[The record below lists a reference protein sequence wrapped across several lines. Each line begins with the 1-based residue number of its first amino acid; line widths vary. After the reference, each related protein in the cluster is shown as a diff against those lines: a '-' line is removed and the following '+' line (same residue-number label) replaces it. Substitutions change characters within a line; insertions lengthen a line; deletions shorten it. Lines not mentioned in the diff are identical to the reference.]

1 MQQQKRTPESL
12 FNQIAQDSETLQIF
26 KHHSIR
32 VMYLSTMLAKRVD
45 CYDEDLRI
53 AALLH
58 DIGKVGLP
66 KKSCLSQPN

>member
-45 CYDEDLRI
+45 CYDEDLHHSVI
-53 AALLH
+53 A
-58 DIGKVGLP
+58 
-66 KKSCLSQPN
+66 

>member
-1 MQQQKRTPESL
+1 MVKFKQYLVNYWRYLMEQQKRTPESL

-45 CYDEDLRI
+45 CYDEDLHHSVI
-53 AALLH
+53 A
-58 DIGKVGLP
+58 
-66 KKSCLSQPN
+66 